1 MQNPLVWER
10 LELSVLHRECAEDDN
25 IHQQKVKD
33 SHRNTPTSARPGRVE
48 TASIA
53 LSDSPTWRRCWMTAR
68 NRSSSR
74 LCLTRAKTTWCPRA
88 SLSSLVHGPER
99 VGGEAASAANLL
111 ASFNDQST
119 VDHLVIYLRLLPS
132 GDLQQNS
139 KFLEHCIERGW
150 TIRELCQQ
158 EVEPTC

>member
-1 MQNPLVWER
+1 M
-10 LELSVLHRECAEDDN
+10 
-25 IHQQKVKD
+25 
-33 SHRNTPTSARPGRVE
+33 
-48 TASIA
+48 
-53 LSDSPTWRRCWMTAR
+53 
-68 NRSSSR
+68 
-74 LCLTRAKTTWCPRA
+74 
-88 SLSSLVHGPER
+88 
-99 VGGEAASAANLL
+99 GGEAASAANLL

-158 EVEPTC
+158 EVEPAC

>member
-1 MQNPLVWER
+1 MTNLKVTLVRPLMTNLKVTLVRPLMTNLKEQENLQSPVQEKQGEQVQSQDFQGIDR
-10 LELSVLHRECAEDDN
+10 EQDYSEGESHKASVPDTQDD
-25 IHQQKVKD
+25 VAV
-33 SHRNTPTSARPGRVE
+33 S
-48 TASIA
+48 
-53 LSDSPTWRRCWMTAR
+53 
-68 NRSSSR
+68 
-74 LCLTRAKTTWCPRA
+74 RA

-139 KFLEHCIERGW
+139 KFLEHCIEHGW

-158 EVEPTC
+158 EVEPAC